1 MKSASAP
8 QPPLRSA
15 PHAASPF
22 WPCLEPVTASV
33 TARLL
38 QEWCTKVLTPLD
50 FCLYQSGLVE
60 TFCAAWHALH
70 AAGRWLGQ
78 AVSVGGQPSSLGL
91 GGGGGGGRRGRGTE
105 EGER

>member
-1 MKSASAP
+1 M
-8 QPPLRSA
+8 
-15 PHAASPF
+15 
-22 WPCLEPVTASV
+22 TASV

-91 GGGGGGGRRGRGTE
+91 GGGGGAQGKGDGGGGALGGVSVLGQHQNACTLNLLANR
-105 EGER
+105 